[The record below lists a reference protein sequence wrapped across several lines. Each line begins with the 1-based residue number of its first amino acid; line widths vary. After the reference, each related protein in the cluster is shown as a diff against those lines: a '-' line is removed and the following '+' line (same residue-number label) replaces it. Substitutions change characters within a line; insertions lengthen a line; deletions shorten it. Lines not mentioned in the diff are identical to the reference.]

1 LSALRDW
8 AKLDTRWY
16 EEPDLLAA
24 TDAAPEAFAMWPVLI
39 AKAKAESSAS
49 RNPDGTVRIAPR
61 SLAFDAQCA
70 QDRIGAALDAMAA
83 EGLIRYTAEGTKE
96 LLITLNG
103 FAKWQSPKG
112 SNADRQARKREK
124 NVPISGENNA
134 GDTARHS
141 ATQNDPQ
148 DVDVDVDKKEPLSS
162 KDDDVANVFEYW
174 CKVERETGGLG
185 APPNGRR
192 PKLTKDRAAKIRARL
207 SEGYSREDLK
217 MAIAFYARDP
227 HHSGDNDRS
236 TRFTDLTTTLKN
248 GSKVEAGIAGYESR
262 GASSAGVDAATVALL
277 AKYQPAVDGA
287 A

>member
-1 LSALRDW
+1 MSALRDW

-24 TDAAPEAFAMWPVLI
+24 TETAPEAFAMWPVLI

-112 SNADRQARKREK
+112 SNADRQARKRDK
-124 NVPISGENNA
+124 KASISGDNNGA
-134 GDTARHS
+134 DTLRHA

-148 DVDVDVDKKEPLSS
+148 DVDVDVDKNNTSESAAPTSDHADIL
-162 KDDDVANVFEYW
+162 DVFEHW
-174 CKVERETGGLG
+174 VEATWTGR
-185 APPNGRR
+185 GRR
-192 PKLTKDRAAKIRARL
+192 PCLDDKKRNRIRARL
-207 SEGYSREDLK
+207 KRFTASELK
-217 MAIAFYARDP
+217 TAIDGFAASPFHNGQQNGVRHLKLSTVLRDDEQVETGIEKAVAATNTAAA
-227 HHSGDNDRS
+227 GDDRS
-236 TRFTDLTTTLKN
+236 
-248 GSKVEAGIAGYESR
+248 A
-262 GASSAGVDAATVALL
+262 ALL
-277 AKYQPAVDGA
+277 AYYQNGGA